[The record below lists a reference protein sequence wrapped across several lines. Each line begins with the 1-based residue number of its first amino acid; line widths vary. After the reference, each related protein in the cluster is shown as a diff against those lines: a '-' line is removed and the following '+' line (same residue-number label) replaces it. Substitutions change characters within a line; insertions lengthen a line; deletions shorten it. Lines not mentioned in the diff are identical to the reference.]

1 MKRAIAALLLVAAVL
16 LSGCAPHL
24 RPRPAG
30 QTPLAAVRNAV
41 TAYGTPSGDGTYCL
55 QQQKGAF
62 VFTIAVPRENG
73 VRSSLQMNAGAL
85 CHSFEILLDAPN
97 GDCPC
102 SYTVTGGDE
111 PLRLTG
117 RIAARAY
124 PKAGSITV
132 DEHGDYPAAVHALA
146 AARHAVNAGVMRRC
160 RFRSGLFPQLFVRI
174 LHPAVTA
181 PIGAVFP
188 LSTQKFSPPRPFLQ

>member
-16 LSGCAPHL
+16 LSGCAPHA

-62 VFTIAVPRENG
+62 VFTIAAPRENG

-117 RIAARAY
+117 RIDTRAY

-132 DEHGDYPAAVHALA
+132 DEHGDYPAAQARELFEQFTPLLLRAMQEMLAECGA
-146 AARHAVNAGVMRRC
+146 AASVQD
-160 RFRSGLFPQLFVRI
+160 FFPNFSCES
-174 LHPAVTA
+174 
-181 PIGAVFP
+181 
-188 LSTQKFSPPRPFLQ
+188 STRL